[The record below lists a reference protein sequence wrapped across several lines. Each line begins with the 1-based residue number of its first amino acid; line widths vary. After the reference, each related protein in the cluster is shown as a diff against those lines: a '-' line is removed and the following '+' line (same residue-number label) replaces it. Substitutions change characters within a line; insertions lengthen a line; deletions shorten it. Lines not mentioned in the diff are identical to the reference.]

1 MSAHNKRNVGGGVKR
16 PDGRT
21 YTPGGG
27 NGGRYHG
34 GSNRPSE
41 RVEDYWPNYLKGGYF
56 DEQGC
61 LKIEYVARDKV
72 DPLVR
77 AMAESQPKLTTHQ
90 ARRFFSHCRRI
101 ERKLRPDPSAWARV
115 RPDVLFLDEA
125 AADAVG
131 KREKKIPD
139 LFHDFI
145 RQNVAAIKT
154 PADFLDGFLRHFEA
168 LIAFGSLHLK
178 ER

>member
-1 MSAHNKRNVGGGVKR
+1 
-16 PDGRT
+16 
-21 YTPGGG
+21 
-27 NGGRYHG
+27 
-34 GSNRPSE
+34 
-41 RVEDYWPNYLKGGYF
+41 
-56 DEQGC
+56 
-61 LKIEYVARDKV
+61 
-72 DPLVR
+72 
-77 AMAESQPKLTTHQ
+77 THQ

-178 ER
+178 ERSVQRCRNCTTIVFQAQSLSSPAPVL